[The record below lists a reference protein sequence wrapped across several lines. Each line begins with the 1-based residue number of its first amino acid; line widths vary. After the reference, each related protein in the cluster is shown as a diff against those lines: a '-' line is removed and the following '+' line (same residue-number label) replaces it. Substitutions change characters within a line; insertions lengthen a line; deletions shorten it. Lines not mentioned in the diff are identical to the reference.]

1 VGHLTNR
8 QHRMPRKQA
17 VWISD
22 EIEQWHGIAQFSG
35 EFKIPEYVEE
45 AVEGLPVYTDGVK
58 CELDEGQCAY
68 VCRNMDVIK
77 EYWRKMHGHSVGQKR
92 GGSGMLKKED
102 IDRQIS
108 QNCQQVRC
116 QRFFVQKEHS
126 QCFEV
131 RSSEE
136 RRERSVRQSKDEDI
150 WSQAWEQASQHYDRI
165 RSDDTIRPG
174 ETDEVNPWLRRTGW
188 IPYLEGCDRK
198 DILRCL
204 GEPTVNE
211 GLTEGENEANDNERA
226 AAAIWEATGELASA
240 SQDAVSRS
248 GVMLRFEA
256 IRTEAHQ
263 NVYRPLEPY
272 QNRDEIRR
280 QGRYWQQIVT
290 SFVRTRRD
298 HSWKS
303 SSYKFNRR
311 QDRAFERM
319 MVVARSTVKEA
330 DEPSDTNSDSTDTDS
345 EAEGEGGKPPMTEMQ
360 QACLSFCIELLNQTI
375 HNREYDMALVC
386 GLAALGVNPSG

>member
-1 VGHLTNR
+1 MASSHFQHLTEWEVVVCKECRYAVWPRQVVGHLTNR

-17 VWISD
+17 VGISD

-35 EFKIPEYVEE
+35 EFKIPKYVGE

-77 EYWRKMHGHSVGQKR
+77 EHWRKMHGHSVGHKR

-102 IDRQIS
+102 IDRQIL
-108 QNCQQVRC
+108 QNYRQVRC
-116 QRFFVQKEHS
+116 QRFFVQKEHL
-126 QCFEV
+126 QYFEV
-131 RSSEE
+131 RSREE
-136 RRERSVRQSKDEDI
+136 RREGSVRQSEEEDI
-150 WSQAWEQASQHYDRI
+150 WSQAWEQASQRYDRI

-204 GEPTVNE
+204 REPTVDE
-211 GLTEGENEANDNERA
+211 EIAEGENEANDNERA

-272 QNRDEIRR
+272 QNRDEIKR
-280 QGRYWQQIVT
+280 
-290 SFVRTRRD
+290 
-298 HSWKS
+298 
-303 SSYKFNRR
+303 
-311 QDRAFERM
+311 
-319 MVVARSTVKEA
+319 
-330 DEPSDTNSDSTDTDS
+330 
-345 EAEGEGGKPPMTEMQ
+345 
-360 QACLSFCIELLNQTI
+360 
-375 HNREYDMALVC
+375 
-386 GLAALGVNPSG
+386 